1 MHWMKQQKE
10 TRSLNIDNEFLIF
23 ALYYPVLLITSNQLN
38 EYIHINK
45 TKQFVYKNKHI
56 TYDTAMYLMNRYI
69 KVKVIWVKIVRSRG
83 DPSSEDWQ
91 SGGMLRASLRIF
103 SRWGHRVA
111 LTLLAL
117 SVCLYLNTLWDYLQ
131 VYRNEGTSYLPLWT
145 VYHYIAMHIYKLCDQ
160 HIVYFLRL
168 QRYLYIE
175 KH

>member
-1 MHWMKQQKE
+1 
-10 TRSLNIDNEFLIF
+10 
-23 ALYYPVLLITSNQLN
+23 
-38 EYIHINK
+38 
-45 TKQFVYKNKHI
+45 
-56 TYDTAMYLMNRYI
+56 MYLMNRYI

-117 SVCLYLNTLWDYLQ
+117 SVCLYLNTLWHYLQ

-145 VYHYIAMHIYKLCDQ
+145 LYHYIAMHTLYIMWSACYIFFEMTTL
-160 HIVYFLRL
+160 F
-168 QRYLYIE
+168 LYIE
-175 KH
+175 NINRFPILSHNVGLRFF